1 MGIGPEPGMDPR
13 QRRALIRLFVA
24 IGIVTLL
31 LGLSGVIARFLMD
44 YWWYKEDVGA
54 TIIFFRPLLL
64 RPLFFLVAFI
74 GAFTV
79 VYLVGRAALNTRAVR
94 GVLDT
99 PIFDHP
105 YYHVLARGHGWFLKM
120 LRLVALF
127 FGLLFGM
134 VSSGHWKTC
143 LLYVNAEP
151 FGKTD
156 PIFGLDY
163 SFFVF
168 RLPLIEWIVGT
179 VIALTIIS
187 ALLLAVV
194 HFGIAGLAVVARVHL
209 RDPAP
214 RKHFTI
220 VGAVFLF
227 ALGVQIYVSR
237 YGSVITPGPR
247 ITGASYADL
256 QAVGAKA
263 IAAWVL
269 WLSAAAALLTIGKQ
283 YAGLIAGAVVSGVV
297 YIVGVAIWPQVVQT
311 YTVQPN
317 ELQMETPYIVHAIEA
332 TRWAYA
338 LDKIDVREDF
348 PATVRPSPE
357 EIAKSE
363 QTLRNMR
370 LWDPFILRSSV
381 QQLQGLRDYYVFHD
395 IDVDRYEI
403 DGVQRM
409 LMVGARDLVV
419 HPNDTQRSNWQS
431 LHLIYTHGN
440 GIVACPVNEAGP
452 SGKPTFFLKDLPP
465 AGRPELEIAQPRIY
479 FSDAD
484 LSRYVMVRTR
494 QEEFDRPGRTS
505 GEDVFHRWE
514 GEKGVS
520 IASPFRRFMASL
532 YFGEYDILLTRAVGD
547 QSVILFNRA
556 IRERAEKLFPYLV
569 WDNDP
574 YIAIVDKRL
583 TWIMDGYTTTDSIP
597 YSSHTSMRGL
607 MFNYIRNSVKLTI
620 DAYTGEWKAYVMD
633 DDCPILKTWAKVYP
647 GLLTPKAEAP
657 QSLIKHFRYPED
669 LFTAQSHQLALYHV
683 TDPQVFFQRNDAW
696 EVPTVD
702 GSAEQTGSRRMVPY
716 YVQMRL
722 PDEERDSFML
732 ILPFTPLNRPN
743 MIGWLAAHCDP
754 HSYGDMVL
762 YVFPEDRSING
773 PAQQNAMFNQDS
785 KLAQMI
791 TLLDQR
797 GSQLQHGNL
806 LVVPIGGSVM
816 YVKTFFLV
824 ASGGQMIPE
833 LKLVVL
839 AFSDKIVFADSYPR
853 ALEMLLGERPK
864 VDVGTV
870 LPSDEPGGTPL
881 QGVAESELARR
892 ALQILREAQTA
903 QQRGDWATYGEALRR
918 LEKVLKQASGEAST
932 AAKAQAEG

>member
-1 MGIGPEPGMDPR
+1 MDPR
-13 QRRALIRLFVA
+13 QRRALLRLFVA
-24 IGIVTLL
+24 IAIVMLL
-31 LGLSGVIARFLMD
+31 LGLSGTTARFLMD
-44 YWWYKEDVGA
+44 YWWYKEDVDA
-54 TIIFFRPLLL
+54 TIVFFRPLAL
-64 RPLFFLVAFI
+64 RPLFFLLGFGVTSA
-74 GAFTV
+74 V
-79 VYLVGRAALNTRAVR
+79 VYLVGRAALSTPAVHR
-94 GVLDT
+94 VLDSPT
-99 PIFDHP
+99 FDHP
-105 YYHVLARGHGWFLKM
+105 YYQVLARGHGWFLRM
-120 LRLVALF
+120 LRLIAVF
-127 FGLLFGM
+127 FGLLFGL
-134 VSSGHWKTC
+134 SASGHWQTF

-151 FGKTD
+151 FGRSD

-179 VIALTIIS
+179 VMALTILS

-194 HFGIAGLAVVARVHL
+194 HLGIAGLAVVARVHL

-227 ALGVQIYVSR
+227 VLGVQIYVSR
-237 YGSVITPGPR
+237 YGSVIALGPR

-256 QAVGAKA
+256 QTVGAQA
-263 IAAWVL
+263 VTAWVL
-269 WLSAAAALLTIGKQ
+269 WLSALVTLITIGKQ
-283 YAGLIAGAVVSGVV
+283 YVGLIVGAVVSGVV
-297 YIVGVAIWPQVVQT
+297 YIVGVAIWPQVVQS
-311 YTVQPN
+311 YKVQPN
-317 ELQMETPYIVHAIEA
+317 ELQMETPYIAHAIDA

-338 LDKIDVREDF
+338 LDKINVRADF

-357 EIAKSE
+357 EIKEAE

-370 LWDPFILRSSV
+370 LWDPFILRTSV

-403 DGVQRM
+403 DGQQRM
-409 LMVGARDLVV
+409 LMVGARDLVIQ
-419 HPNDTQRSNWQS
+419 PSDTQRSNWQS
-431 LHLIYTHGN
+431 LRLIYTHGN

-452 SGKPTFFLKDLPP
+452 SGKPVFFLKDLPP
-465 AGRPELEIAQPRIY
+465 TGRPELEIAQPRIY

-484 LSRYVMVRTR
+484 LSRYVIVRTQ

-505 GEDVFHRWE
+505 GEDVFHRWQ
-514 GEKGVS
+514 GQKGVR
-520 IASPFRRFMASL
+520 IASGFRRFMASL
-532 YFGEYDILLTRAVGD
+532 YFGEYDILLTQAVTD
-547 QSVILFNRA
+547 ESVILFNRS
-556 IRERAEKLFPYLV
+556 IRDRAKKLFPYLT

-583 TWIMDGYTTTDSIP
+583 IWIMDGYTTTDSIP
-597 YSSHTSMRGL
+597 YSAHTSMRGQML
-607 MFNYIRNSVKLTI
+607 NYIRNSVKLTI
-620 DAYTGEWKAYVMD
+620 DAYTGEWTAYVMD
-633 DDCPILKTWAKVYP
+633 EDCPVLKTWAKVYP
-647 GLLTPKAEAP
+647 GLFTPKSEAP
-657 QSLIKHFRYPED
+657 ASLVKHFRYPED
-669 LFTAQSHQLALYHV
+669 LFTAQAHQLALYHV

-696 EVPTVD
+696 EVPTVN
-702 GSAEQTGSRRMVPY
+702 GGAQEGARRMVPY

-722 PDEERDSFML
+722 PEEERDSFML

-754 HSYGDMVL
+754 HAYGEMVL

-785 KLAQMI
+785 ELAQMV

-839 AFSDKIVFADSYPR
+839 AFSDKIVFADTYPR
-853 ALEMLLGERPK
+853 ALEMLLGERPP
-864 VDVGTV
+864 VDVG
-870 LPSDEPGGTPL
+870 LRSAPSQSRLES
-881 QGVAESELARR
+881 QSGVAEGELARR
-892 ALQILREAQTA
+892 ALQILREAQNA

-918 LEKVLKQASGEAST
+918 LEEVLRQAAGETNAPT
-932 AAKAQAEG
+932 EQGGE

>member
-1 MGIGPEPGMDPR
+1 MGTGSEPGIDPR

-31 LGLSGVIARFLMD
+31 LGLSGVISRFLMD
-44 YWWYKEDVGA
+44 YWWYKEDVDA
-54 TIIFFRPLLL
+54 TVVFFRPLLL
-64 RPLFFLVAFI
+64 RPLFFLGGFIVASAVI
-74 GAFTV
+74 
-79 VYLVGRAALNTRAVR
+79 YLVGRAALSTPAVR
-94 GVLDT
+94 RVLDT
-99 PIFDHP
+99 PMFDHP
-105 YYHVLARGHGWFLKM
+105 YYQILARGHGWFLKM
-120 LRLVALF
+120 LRLVAVF
-127 FGLLFGM
+127 FGLLFGLAA
-134 VSSGHWKTC
+134 SAHWKTF
-143 LLYVNAEP
+143 LLYVHAEP

-179 VIALTIIS
+179 VMALTIIS

-194 HFGIAGLAVVARVHL
+194 HLGIAGLAVVARVHL

-214 RKHFTI
+214 RRHFTI

-227 ALGVQIYVSR
+227 VLGVQIYVSR
-237 YGSVITPGPR
+237 YGSVITLGPR

-256 QAVGAKA
+256 QAVGAQA
-263 IAAWVL
+263 VAAWVL
-269 WLSAAAALLTIGKQ
+269 WLSAVAALITIGKQ
-283 YAGLIAGAVVSGVV
+283 YAGLIAGAVASGVV
-297 YIVGVAIWPQVVQT
+297 YIAGVAIWPQMVQS
-311 YTVQPN
+311 YKVQPN
-317 ELQMETPYIVHAIEA
+317 ELQMETPYIAHAIEA

-338 LDKIDVREDF
+338 LDKINVRADY

-357 EIAKSE
+357 EIAGAD

-370 LWDPFILRSSV
+370 LWDPFILRTSV

-403 DGVQRM
+403 DGQQRM
-409 LMVGARDLVV
+409 LMLGARDLVIQ
-419 HPNDTQRSNWQS
+419 PGDTQRSNWQS
-431 LHLIYTHGN
+431 LRLIYTHGN
-440 GIVACPVNEAGP
+440 GIVACPVNEAGS
-452 SGKPTFFLKDLPP
+452 SGKPVFFLKDLPP
-465 AGRPELEIAQPRIY
+465 SGQPELEVVQPRIY
-479 FSDAD
+479 FSDAE
-484 LSRYVMVRTR
+484 LSRYVIVRTR

-514 GEKGVS
+514 GEKGVG
-520 IASPFRRFMASL
+520 IASRFRRFMASL
-532 YFGEYDILLTRAVGD
+532 YFGEYDILLTRAVSD
-547 QSVILFNRA
+547 ESVILFNRA
-556 IRERAEKLFPYLV
+556 IRERAEKLFPYLI

-583 TWIMDGYTTTDSIP
+583 TWIMDGYTTTDAIP
-597 YSSHTSMRGL
+597 YSSHTSMRGTL
-607 MFNYIRNSVKLTI
+607 FNYVRNSVKLTI

-633 DDCPILKTWAKVYP
+633 EECPILKTWAKIYP
-647 GLLTPKAEAP
+647 GLLTPKSEAP
-657 QSLIKHFRYPED
+657 ASLVEHFRYPED
-669 LFTAQSHQLALYHV
+669 LFTAQAHQLALYHV

-702 GSAEQTGSRRMVPY
+702 GAAQQSGSRRMVPY

-722 PDEERDSFML
+722 PEDERDAFML

-754 HSYGDMVL
+754 HSYGEMVL

-785 KLAQMI
+785 ELAQVV

-806 LVVPIGGSVM
+806 LVVPLGGSVM

-839 AFSDKIVFADSYPR
+839 AFSDKIVFADTYPR
-853 ALEMLLGERPK
+853 ALEMLLGERPP
-864 VDVGTV
+864 VDVG
-870 LPSDEPGGTPL
+870 PQPQPDEPRETPPS
-881 QGVAESELARR
+881 GVAEGEVARLA
-892 ALQILREAQTA
+892 LEVLRQAQAA
-903 QQRGDWATYGEALRR
+903 QQRGDWAAYGEALRR
-918 LEKVLKQASGEAST
+918 LEDLLRNAAGEPNG
-932 AAKAQAEG
+932 AATEQGGE